1 MRCTQP
7 RDYAALDLPRD
18 HLWAGGRTRR
28 RSGGSV
34 GSVDFNLTVR
44 PIGYGGI
51 APTIAPT
58 HVVRNTTSDR
68 MALQV
73 SMNASTE
80 NWPLV
85 SVIPIA
91 NERRIEN
98 LLNGARSAP
107 QSGAGLV
114 QTSGFAT

>member
-1 MRCTQP
+1 
-7 RDYAALDLPRD
+7 
-18 HLWAGGRTRR
+18 
-28 RSGGSV
+28 
-34 GSVDFNLTVR
+34 
-44 PIGYGGI
+44 
-51 APTIAPT
+51 
-58 HVVRNTTSDR
+58 